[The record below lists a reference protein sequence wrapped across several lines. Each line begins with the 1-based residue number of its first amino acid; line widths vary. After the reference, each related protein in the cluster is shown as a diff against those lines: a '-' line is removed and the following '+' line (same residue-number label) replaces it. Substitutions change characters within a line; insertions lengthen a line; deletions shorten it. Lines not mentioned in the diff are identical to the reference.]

1 MKLLFVVVVG
11 LKKII
16 LFLRLRAGLVVYG
29 DGFFR
34 VKRSIHLHVCHVMI
48 AAPF

>member
-11 LKKII
+11 FKKII
-16 LFLRLRAGLVVYG
+16 LFHRLRAGLVVYV

-34 VKRSIHLHVCHVMI
+34 VKRSIHQHVCHVMI
-48 AAPF
+48 AATF